1 MLRQSSNVNMLFY
14 QMKKEICFNVNQSFW
29 KTFHSIVFC
38 SMLVY
43 FIYVL
48 CHLLGTEKNLE
59 FLGPASEKWIYMRY
73 FLPNEEKSL
82 F

>member
-1 MLRQSSNVNMLFY
+1 
-14 QMKKEICFNVNQSFW
+14 
-29 KTFHSIVFC
+29 
-38 SMLVY
+38 MLVY

-59 FLGPASEKWIYMRY
+59 FLVPASEKWIYMRY

>member
-1 MLRQSSNVNMLFY
+1 
-14 QMKKEICFNVNQSFW
+14 
-29 KTFHSIVFC
+29 
-38 SMLVY
+38 MLVY

-73 FLPNEEKSL
+73 SLPNEEKSL
-82 F
+82 FWYKSAYLDNIA